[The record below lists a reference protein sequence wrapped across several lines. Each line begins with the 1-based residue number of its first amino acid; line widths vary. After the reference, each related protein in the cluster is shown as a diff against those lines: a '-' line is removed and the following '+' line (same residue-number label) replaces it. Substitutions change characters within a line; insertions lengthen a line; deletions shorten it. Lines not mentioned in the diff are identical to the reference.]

1 MQIRHLYSNYFF
13 VVLIGCSRHLMLTAC
28 EVFDIHRLGDNAKM
42 NLIYISIAVKFG
54 NLAYI
59 LNFYY

>member
-13 VVLIGCSRHLMLTAC
+13 VVLIGFSRHLMLTAC
-28 EVFDIHRLGDNAKM
+28 EVFDIHRLADNTKTK
-42 NLIYISIAVKFG
+42 LIYISIAVKFG

-59 LNFYY
+59 LNFYH